1 MSAPCREEATDGRR
15 KRERPLLIFSTAKL
29 QLSRTFLVFSRRFR
43 FISAQLSCLF
53 ILLTFFF
60 FFARLDQRFPPD
72 GPRSNLVLLFSLLLP
87 SSSLYSAPCGWLG
100 NGKCWAPLYN
110 YNQGAREHTHTHM
123 PLFTVGASSI
133 AEEEEVDGCA
143 PPFSL
148 PLFFLPQKL
157 RQFSWGF
164 VLEKKR
170 AASFSLLFLFLYNI
184 SFLF

>member
-1 MSAPCREEATDGRR
+1 MEEGNVSVRFSFSQQQSSNSAAHFLSFPDGFVSS
-15 KRERPLLIFSTAKL
+15 LHSSLAFFFYSFDFSSL
-29 QLSRTFLVFSRRFR
+29 DL
-43 FISAQLSCLF
+43 ISAS
-53 ILLTFFF
+53 
-60 FFARLDQRFPPD
+60 PPTD
-72 GPRSNLVLLFSLLLP
+72 PDPICAPFLLLP

>member
-1 MSAPCREEATDGRR
+1 
-15 KRERPLLIFSTAKL
+15 
-29 QLSRTFLVFSRRFR
+29 
-43 FISAQLSCLF
+43 
-53 ILLTFFF
+53 
-60 FFARLDQRFPPD
+60 
-72 GPRSNLVLLFSLLLP
+72 
-87 SSSLYSAPCGWLG
+87 
-100 NGKCWAPLYN
+100 
-110 YNQGAREHTHTHM
+110 M